1 MWGGVDRGLAGGWI
15 EVAHIGYPPG
25 ESHSR
30 WFVGQCCNTPGV
42 ATVQTDAN
50 ATVRT
55 VTVRSSRLGF
65 VTSY

>member
-1 MWGGVDRGLAGGWI
+1 
-15 EVAHIGYPPG
+15 
-25 ESHSR
+25 
-30 WFVGQCCNTPGV
+30 V